1 MDYLNYLH
9 LSKIYIMK
17 LIKNIL
23 AIVGLV
29 CLSGLFIFAV
39 QKAPSDDSLD
49 SKSKLINDYNVY
61 AISIPDHLDFAG
73 EAVPLND
80 PDVYERMDRELL
92 VNTYWQSNGLLMFKR
107 AEKYF
112 PVIEPI
118 LKKNGI
124 PDDFKYL
131 AVIESGLINVVSPAG
146 ARGVWQIMPATAKEN
161 GLEVNEN
168 VDERYNLEKSTEVA
182 CKYLLKSKNSLG
194 SWTLAAAAYNAG
206 NSGISKRLEE
216 QQVSNYYD
224 LLLGEETGRYLFRII
239 ALKEILK
246 NPEKYGYNFTKE
258 DLYKDIPTYTVKVD
272 TAVTDFTAFAKSF
285 GINYKILKIHNPWLR
300 EPQLNNKTRKVYN
313 IEIPKEGYYSTKP

>member
-1 MDYLNYLH
+1 M
-9 LSKIYIMK
+9 KI
-17 LIKNIL
+17 IKNIL
-23 AIVGLV
+23 AIVGLI

-39 QKAPSDDSLD
+39 QKAPSDDNLE
-49 SKSKLINDYNVY
+49 SKTKLINDYNVY
-61 AISIPDHLDFAG
+61 AISIPEHLDFAG
-73 EAVPLND
+73 EIVPLSD

-118 LKKNGI
+118 LKKYGV

-182 CKYLLKSKNSLG
+182 CKYILKSKESLG

-224 LLLGEETGRYLFRII
+224 LLLGEETGRYIFRII
-239 ALKEILK
+239 ALKEIL
-246 NPEKYGYNFTKE
+246 NHPQKYGFNFTE
-258 DLYKDIPTYTVKVD
+258 DDLYKDIPTYTVSVD
-272 TAVTDFTAFAKSF
+272 TAVTDFTAFAKHF

-300 EPQLNNKTRKVYN
+300 EPKLNNKSRKMYT